1 MNKLLLAIYFV
12 FILLTS
18 QISLWM
24 IYHGEYL
31 VGAFYIP
38 FIIFGIYDF
47 VKELEELN

>member
-1 MNKLLLAIYFV
+1 MNKFLLAIYFM
-12 FILLTS
+12 FILMTS

-38 FIIFGIYDF
+38 FILFGIYDF
-47 VKELEELN
+47 VEELGELN

>member
-1 MNKLLLAIYFV
+1 MNKILLAIYFV
-12 FILLTS
+12 FILLTT

-38 FIIFGIYDF
+38 FILFGIYDF
-47 VKELEELN
+47 VEELEELN

>member
-1 MNKLLLAIYFV
+1 MNKLLLAIYFM

-38 FIIFGIYDF
+38 FTLFGIYDF